1 MACSNG
7 ESWAVTPL
15 DSDRPKTSGKSNY
28 GTMQAHGVGGCETA
42 AAPTKNPPGG
52 VRVFIRDQNWA
63 ATAWTT
69 FSSDFGATWRPL
81 SRGAFPVFGGASATT
96 TASGV
101 MIVGPTREPHT
112 ALRVSFDNGAS
123 FRALEID
130 TPSGASGGV
139 AEVAPNLV
147 MVTYD
152 SYDGP
157 DTASV
162 QNGTCSFGKPPG
174 LAPSCIPRFQLIRI
188 SNDPPDVYPVVVSG
202 L

>member
-1 MACSNG
+1 
-7 ESWAVTPL
+7 
-15 DSDRPKTSGKSNY
+15 
-28 GTMQAHGVGGCETA
+28 MQAHGVGGCETA

-96 TASGV
+96 TADGV

-139 AEVAPNLV
+139 AEVAPGLV